1 MKSVNQISHG
11 AQAGTKTEAF
21 RPLTHSCALQFD
33 AVPKSVGEV
42 VQSATLPFSELRIV

>member
-1 MKSVNQISHG
+1 MKSVNQIS
-11 AQAGTKTEAF
+11 QAGTKTEAF

-42 VQSATLPFSELRIV
+42 VQSATLAFSELRIV